1 MSRSGPC
8 SGKVNQTPTPPGR
21 SPSPRTHQCRSPAP
35 SGVRIQPLLTSGR
48 EDATLAGAMSPSE
61 GLRGPPQGPPRPPPL
76 RLNTAPRSGALS
88 CGASEGHQPGPHL
101 PSPAPGSHDTLPVG
115 RGEQE
120 ARGAW
125 GVGDP
130 VTPCGCWLSSTPSGP
145 VTQGLPAV
153 QGPQIQGPR
162 PGGVLHGD
170 NMPRRPARAPDQGF
184 PGCQHVALKA
194 QIALIMGT
202 FQALESGADG
212 QTSPGPGRLCRGCLL
227 RRCATETTAAW
238 TVLSDS
244 PLIQVGTR
252 DWPLGLLTFWRKDSK
267 I

>member
-1 MSRSGPC
+1 M
-8 SGKVNQTPTPPGR
+8 
-21 SPSPRTHQCRSPAP
+21 
-35 SGVRIQPLLTSGR
+35 LTSGR

-76 RLNTAPRSGALS
+76 RLNNAPSSGALS
-88 CGASEGHQPGPHL
+88 CGAPRA
-101 PSPAPGSHDTLPVG
+101 PSPAPSCPAGPGSRDTLPVG

-120 ARGAW
+120 AWGAW
-125 GVGDP
+125 GGGGPGDALRLLALQHQ
-130 VTPCGCWLSSTPSGP
+130 GSNTPSGP

-162 PGGVLHGD
+162 PGGVLYGD
-170 NMPRRPARAPDQGF
+170 NRPGRPARAPDQGF
-184 PGCQHVALKA
+184 PGCQHVAPEA
-194 QIALIMGT
+194 QIALIRGT

-212 QTSPGPGRLCRGCLL
+212 QTSPGPGGLCRGCLL

-244 PLIQVGTR
+244 PLI
-252 DWPLGLLTFWRKDSK
+252 
-267 I
+267 